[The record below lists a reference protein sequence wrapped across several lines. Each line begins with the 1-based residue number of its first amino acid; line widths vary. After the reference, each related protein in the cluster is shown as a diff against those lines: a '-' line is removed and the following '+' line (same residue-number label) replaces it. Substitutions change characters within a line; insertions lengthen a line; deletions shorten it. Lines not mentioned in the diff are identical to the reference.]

1 MGKRR
6 YGNEIVNL
14 WKTKR
19 HDTLSNCENCSR
31 NGKKCS
37 TFEKIM
43 ITIPIYNKSV
53 TMITLSEAL

>member
-1 MGKRR
+1 MGKHRH
-6 YGNEIVNL
+6 GNEIVNS

-19 HDTLSNCENCSR
+19 HNTLSNLENCSR

-43 ITIPIYNKSV
+43 ITIPIYNKGV